1 MCQHEKQL
9 NELIGGLLSSE
20 FEHVE
25 EVGAHKLR
33 ELLEQTTN
41 LHQESQSLLHPR
53 GRRWDPN

>member
-1 MCQHEKQL
+1 MCQYEKQL

-20 FEHVE
+20 FEHFE

-41 LHQESQSLLHPR
+41 LHQKSQSLLHPR
-53 GRRWDPN
+53 GRR